1 MSNTSWQDEI
11 GRVVW
16 PLQIIIPALVMG
28 CLFFLA
34 VVTFMPPLGPA
45 PLAALMGYVGL
56 GFVLAALIAREIAVR
71 GIVGRGRR
79 RIRAGTFPPLANS
92 PVPGLN
98 SQEFLARTGD
108 AGLLYSVYQARM
120 ITGAAI
126 LEGAA
131 FLMLSLFM
139 IGRQP
144 WTVALAIALIA
155 GVALHFPTRAS
166 VCQWIE
172 QQLRLMS
179 EERDLGPGGAG

>member
-1 MSNTSWQDEI
+1 MSDASWQDEI
-11 GRVVW
+11 GRLVR
-16 PLQIIIPALVMG
+16 PLQIIVPALVVG

-34 VVTFMPPLGPA
+34 VVAFFIPPSEPA
-45 PLAALMGYVGL
+45 PHHALMGYVGL

-79 RIRAGTFPPLANS
+79 RIRAGTFPPPANS
-92 PVPGLN
+92 PVPGLS

-108 AGLLYSVYQARM
+108 AGLLSIVYQAR
-120 ITGAAI
+120 TLVGAAI

-139 IGRQP
+139 MGRQP

-172 QQLRLMS
+172 RQLRLMS
-179 EERDLGPGGAG
+179 EERDLGPGH